1 LSIRVFQCGEFVCPL
16 VLEIKY
22 LSREDERVGRR
33 RRRRR
38 RGDGRHICQRAVA
51 SKNKGSILR
60 SPNAGTQIFAVL

>member
-22 LSREDERVGRR
+22 LSREDEGVG
-33 RRRRR
+33 RRR
-38 RGDGRHICQRAVA
+38 RGDGRHLCQRAVA
-51 SKNKGSILR
+51 SKNKGGILR

>member
-1 LSIRVFQCGEFVCPL
+1 LSIRVFQCGEFVCLL

-22 LSREDERVGRR
+22 LSREDEGVGR

-38 RGDGRHICQRAVA
+38 RGDGRHLCQRAVA
-51 SKNKGSILR
+51 SKNKGGILR

>member
-22 LSREDERVGRR
+22 LSREDEGVE
-33 RRRRR
+33 RRRR
-38 RGDGRHICQRAVA
+38 RGDGRHLCQRAVA
-51 SKNKGSILR
+51 SKNKGGILR

>member
-1 LSIRVFQCGEFVCPL
+1 LSALLFWRSSLFLGGT
-16 VLEIKY
+16 
-22 LSREDERVGRR
+22 RGRRR

-38 RGDGRHICQRAVA
+38 RGDGRHLFQRAVA